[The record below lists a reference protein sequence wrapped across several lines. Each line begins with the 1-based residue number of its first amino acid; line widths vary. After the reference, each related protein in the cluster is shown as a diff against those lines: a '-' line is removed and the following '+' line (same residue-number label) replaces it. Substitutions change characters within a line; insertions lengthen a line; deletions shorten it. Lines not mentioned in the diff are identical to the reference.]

1 MDIFAPIRFKTSI
14 QLAPSDLVESFET
27 ILLKKLRNSLEGV
40 CTRYGYIR
48 PKTIEILKRSCG
60 LFVKQHFNGHVRF
73 DIVCR
78 AEVCNPI
85 TGMVLEAVVKNK
97 NALGLHAESYV
108 RMDGQDV
115 PVLDILIPKR
125 TAGIASEIDLDTVNI
140 HDRIYVEVLGKRYQ
154 LRDRKIEIIG
164 RALKEAKKN
173 IVKAEEED
181 EVNLDMEEQQG
192 GDLEIEEAED
202 TEEATESDAEGK
214 DSDEEE
220 GGATREVDIDE
231 ESEEGSAEE
240 EEFDEEF
247 DMDGGDSMDG
257 DVEDYDDYD
266 KYE

>member
-14 QLAPSDLVESFET
+14 QLSPADLVESFED

-73 DIVCR
+73 DMVCR
-78 AEVCNPI
+78 AEVCNPV

-108 RMDGQDV
+108 RMDSQDV

-125 TAGIASEIDLDTVNI
+125 TAGIASEIDLDEVQI
-140 HDRIYVEVLGKRYQ
+140 HDKIYVEVLGKRYQ

-164 RALKEAKKN
+164 RALKEAKKMM
-173 IVKAEEED
+173 VKTEQEEE
-181 EVNLDMEEQQG
+181 VTLDLDEQQG
-192 GDLEIEEAED
+192 GELDIE
-202 TEEATESDAEGK
+202 ESDAERNESERGESDA

-220 GGATREVDIDE
+220 VGRTRQVNIDE
-231 ESEEGSAEE
+231 ESEEEVGEE
-240 EEFDEEF
+240 EYDEEFD
-247 DMDGGDSMDG
+247 DMDGGDSADG
-257 DVEDYDDYD
+257 DADDYDYDD